1 MPISQQRIVSVN
13 FTKLKN
19 LQNLYIDF
27 SEGPLIAIMGVNGA
41 GKSTVLHALACCYK
55 PDSHSRKDYK
65 FSDFF
70 LPNTFALWN
79 DSDFTIKYSYRDG
92 AREYNNIERQYQKKE
107 RWTPRYSNRPERY
120 VSYLGINSCVPD
132 IEVDSA
138 KSFMTLTLN
147 EQADEISSKILQACK
162 YVLNIPYERLAICKN
177 TSGKEYLGVLRTQIG
192 YCTSLS
198 MGAGEQRVFKILSE
212 AFRCPKYSLLLIDEI
227 DLLLHENAL
236 KRLIQKL
243 YEIAN
248 LHKLQIIFTT
258 HSMLMT
264 DLKDYVCTRYL
275 VQTPEVTLCQTAI
288 STDSILQLTGDHQRP
303 IHIYVEDKLSQS
315 IITRICTELNCKRYV
330 RVFLFGPAVNSFT
343 IISGKV
349 LNGED
354 TSKTIAVLDGDV
366 YITENEKMDR
376 IKEVITGQALDDK
389 REQVLHTIFQY
400 NLPTNQ
406 KPERFIRDS
415 ILTLGEEILPE
426 YDEFRIVLNEIG
438 VVDDDHKYI
447 DDAITRLDIDYQVG
461 LSKVIDWFS
470 KTPQW
475 DDFVMPIK
483 NWLETAVQT
492 L

>member
-41 GKSTVLHALACCYK
+41 GKSTILHALACCYK

-120 VSYLGINSCVPD
+120 
-132 IEVDSA
+132 
-138 KSFMTLTLN
+138 
-147 EQADEISSKILQACK
+147 
-162 YVLNIPYERLAICKN
+162 
-177 TSGKEYLGVLRTQIG
+177 
-192 YCTSLS
+192 
-198 MGAGEQRVFKILSE
+198 
-212 AFRCPKYSLLLIDEI
+212 
-227 DLLLHENAL
+227 
-236 KRLIQKL
+236 
-243 YEIAN
+243 
-248 LHKLQIIFTT
+248 
-258 HSMLMT
+258 
-264 DLKDYVCTRYL
+264 LKDYVCTRYL

-354 TSKTIAVLDGDV
+354 TSKTIAVLDGD
-366 YITENEKMDR
+366 R
-376 IKEVITGQALDDK
+376 
-389 REQVLHTIFQY
+389 HT
-400 NLPTNQ
+400 P
-406 KPERFIRDS
+406 
-415 ILTLGEEILPE
+415 
-426 YDEFRIVLNEIG
+426 
-438 VVDDDHKYI
+438 
-447 DDAITRLDIDYQVG
+447 VG
-461 LSKVIDWFS
+461 GWH
-470 KTPQW
+470 
-475 DDFVMPIK
+475 
-483 NWLETAVQT
+483 
-492 L
+492 